1 MTRSR
6 AQRNGIGASSLPT
19 KVYRPFICRGADTE
33 SWCLRRACQPDSQS
47 TDTALFTTW
56 SDAIAGRTTQWH
68 GAIGTFSGSWPRV
81 GPLSNGPPSPGPASR
96 GAARWPGVIPR
107 TARWASAPAAITIP
121 APRGSSAR
129 LSVRPW
135 PSRRP
140 VPPQRGGERR
150 RQPHRRPLKHAPGR
164 RPGGAASAPRPWG
177 AVDHRAAPPGAHAS
191 PATGL
196 GSPRPAPHRGGPA
209 SRSGGLPRRLRASA
223 LRPHVLAA
231 AAHDRPGGLHGG
243 PARRCPGRG
252 SRAGPAGALRPRWR
266 RGACAP
272 AAPQARGGAAAPLTA
287 VCARAPAGRARGAL
301 DERPLAHR
309 HVRHLDAWQKGQ
321 GPGWLARPARPAGI
335 RAQTTFH
342 GWPQTAYTA
351 INHPDLV

>member
-1 MTRSR
+1 MPTRLAIHGHRSVHDVER
-6 AQRNGIGASSLPT
+6 
-19 KVYRPFICRGADTE
+19 CDRGANDPVAR
-33 SWCLRRACQPDSQS
+33 SH
-47 TDTALFTTW
+47 
-56 SDAIAGRTTQWH
+56 WH
-68 GAIGTFSGSWPRV
+68 ILW
-81 GPLSNGPPSPGPASR
+81 L
-96 GAARWPGVIPR
+96 
-107 TARWASAPAAITIP
+107 
-121 APRGSSAR
+121 
-129 LSVRPW
+129 L
-135 PSRRP
+135 
-140 VPPQRGGERR
+140 
-150 RQPHRRPLKHAPGR
+150 APGR
-164 RPGGAASAPRPWG
+164 ASEQ
-177 AVDHRAAPPGAHAS
+177 RAAVTGSCVQGSRTLARRDTQNGALGLGARRHHHPG
-191 PATGL
+191 ATGL
-196 GSPRPAPHRGGPA
+196 FCAAQRTALAQPPAGASPAPHRGGPA